1 MAAIDQKINL
11 IGVPQVTQGLD
22 QIVNKSKEATA
33 AVNQVGSQAGAGV
46 SAATSPIEIFNV
58 SLKNSEQG
66 IRSVTEATQ
75 QFSEGLHIL
84 RPILGELGASMGG
97 LGEFSRLARVGLE
110 GLAVAIAGSVIVKI
124 TTLSDELAKAK
135 GKLGDLLGG
144 QTAGASAFETISKDA
159 EKLGTSVESLLPA
172 FSSLIRAG
180 QDLSSIHFFA
190 APGQDL
196 PEMISG
202 TKQAA
207 DAATSLFTVLRAGH
221 ATLDEAGKTTGDFAA
236 ALQNAGA
243 LTKQVASILLPF
255 PKAFDSLKVALGA
268 SGQTT
273 KQFLDN
279 LDKAPI
285 SFQRVSSAL
294 QQLSAQ
300 IPATFDPKAPQ
311 GLTDAVNQLWNA
323 VKEGAQIDQPKAFE
337 KAIADLAPQVKEIA
351 HDFTLW
357 VPPTAAAF
365 AQFFKDLGQGF
376 DDSKRQIQNTSTL
389 WDQFKKLLSTRLDF
403 ETGIGPFADQLKQ
416 IQQSMQQIKDT
427 GTTGGAGLDVL
438 KKAFADTGSAAA
450 QAGQQVD
457 TFKSRWDALT
467 SDVQQSA
474 KKLPGQIFAPA
485 AGQTVAPPGSVFAP
499 SAEAAPTAAGFVKAP
514 AATIDAKEL
523 FDPSK
528 VEDQVKTIAQ
538 DIDQAFA
545 EFNFSGLSDSIEQSA
560 SEAGTT
566 AAQRVEQAFS
576 DLNFND
582 VTSSWDEA
590 MNLLVQQA
598 QTAWDRIRDIFSQQ
612 LPSPSGGFGFSGT
625 PLAGGGL
632 VTGGGTG
639 TSDSIPAWLSN
650 REFVLTAASTKFWGE
665 GLLNWMNRA
674 PRFAGGGAVTSQ
686 SAVVHLH
693 LGNESFAM
701 NASEN
706 VATALRQHAVKSRL
720 VSTGRKP
727 SWY

>member
-11 IGVPQVTQGLD
+11 VGVPQVTQGLD
-22 QIVNKSKEATA
+22 QIVAKTKQATA

-46 SAATSPIEIFNV
+46 SAAASPIEIFNV
-58 SLKNSEQG
+58 SLKNTEKG
-66 IRSVTEATQ
+66 IHDASSASRDFADA
-75 QFSEGLHIL
+75 LHIL
-84 RPILGELGASMGG
+84 RPILGEVGTSIGG
-97 LGEFSRLARVGLE
+97 LGEFARLAHVGLA
-110 GLAVAIAGSVIVKI
+110 GLAVGLGGALIAKI
-124 TTLSDELAKAK
+124 TTLSDELTKAK
-135 GKLGDLLGG
+135 GKLGDLLGS
-144 QTAGASAFETISKDA
+144 QTAGTSAFEAISKDA
-159 EKLGTSVESLLPA
+159 EKLGTSVESLIPA

-190 APGQDL
+190 APGQEL
-196 PEMISG
+196 PELISG

-207 DAATSLFTVLRAGH
+207 DSVKSLFTVLRAGH
-221 ATLDEAGKTTGDFAA
+221 ADLDEANKTTGDFAA

-255 PKAFDSLKVALGA
+255 PKAFDALKVALGA

-311 GLTDAVNQLWNA
+311 GLKDAIEQLWNA
-323 VKEGAQIDQPKAFE
+323 AKEGAQIERPKAFE
-337 KAIADLAPQVKEIA
+337 QMIADLAPKVKEIA
-351 HDFTLW
+351 HDFAQW
-357 VPPTAAAF
+357 VPPALDAVVGFGREVAKIAENTK
-365 AQFFKDLGQGF
+365 QDVINLQTYSGLFKTLFTTTDMTTFLDTLKKIRDTSQSIGATGTVPGQGL
-376 DDSKRQIQNTSTL
+376 DILKQ
-389 WDQFKKLLSTRLDF
+389 KLL
-403 ETGIGPFADQLKQ
+403 
-416 IQQSMQQIKDT
+416 
-427 GTTGGAGLDVL
+427 DVG
-438 KKAFADTGSAAA
+438 KAADT
-450 QAGQQVD
+450 AGGQVD
-457 TFKSRWDALT
+457 NFKSRWDAM
-467 SDVQQSA
+467 SGDVQESA
-474 KKLPGQIFAPA
+474 KKLPGQIIAPVP
-485 AGQTVAPPGSVFAP
+485 GQTVAPPGSVFAP
-499 SAEAAPTAAGFVKAP
+499 TTEAAPTGAGFAKAP
-514 AATIDAKEL
+514 APTIDLKEL

-528 VEDQVKTIAQ
+528 VEDQIKALGQ
-538 DIDQAFA
+538 DIDKAFE
-545 EFNFSGLSDSIEQSA
+545 EFQFPALTESIDQSI
-560 SEAGTT
+560 SEGGTT

-576 DLNFND
+576 DLNFNE

-598 QTAWDRIRDIFSQQ
+598 QTTWDRIRDIFSQQ
-612 LPSPSGGFGFSGT
+612 LPSPSSGFGFSGT
-625 PLAGGGL
+625 PLAAGGL
-632 VTGGGTG
+632 VTGAGTG

-674 PRFAGGGAVTSQ
+674 PRFAGGGAVESQ
-686 SAVVHLH
+686 SAIVHLH